1 MRDDKTKL
9 TPENEPKEEPSTEAK
24 KAAREELKRRRQE
37 TARFKSSISIITT
50 M

>member
-24 KAAREELKRRRQE
+24 KPRERNSNADGRKPR
-37 TARFKSSISIITT
+37 ASKSSTSIITT